1 MKERDKPSLFCYLY
15 TMIKSIYFGN
25 CLTVG
30 ELIEKLREFPQD
42 LPVCSECFGIDVVEK
57 RTCVD
62 SNYPYNR
69 PDEDY
74 IYIG

>member
-1 MKERDKPSLFCYLY
+1 
-15 TMIKSIYFGN
+15 MIKSIYFGN

-30 ELIEKLREFPQD
+30 ELIERLKEFPQD
-42 LPVCSECFGIDVVEK
+42 LPVCTDGYVGIEIVEK
-57 RTCVD
+57 RTYED

-69 PDEDY
+69 PEEDF